1 MTLVTSLQTDLSR
14 IDGDTPALRL
24 FALLEIIAAKD
35 ALLTLPALVSET
47 GLPKPTVHR
56 MLQQL
61 ESAGILQREGDG
73 RRYSCGERMRRLA
86 ENLLV
91 NSTTRGARHEVLRC
105 LVDEV
110 GESCNIT
117 ALSGSEVLY
126 LDRVETPAPLRFYL
140 HPGSRVPSHCS
151 ASGKL
156 FLSQMSSA
164 QRSRLLACV
173 PLEKLTP
180 KTVTDFAALER
191 EFKQIKKLGYA
202 LDDEEFLPGL
212 FCIAVMVPGAESI
225 TGKSAK
231 SNMGIA
237 VQAPIMRVNRKK
249 AISFLP
255 ALRRAAQALADI
267 NAEQPPSHSRASA
280 GVRDDAQDEAA

>member
-1 MTLVTSLQTDLSR
+1 M
-14 IDGDTPALRL
+14 LR
-24 FALLEIIAAKD
+24 
-35 ALLTLPALVSET
+35 
-47 GLPKPTVHR
+47 R
-56 MLQQL
+56 
-61 ESAGILQREGDG
+61 
-73 RRYSCGERMRRLA
+73 
-86 ENLLV
+86 
-91 NSTTRGARHEVLRC
+91 

-140 HPGSRVPSHCS
+140 RSGSRVPSHCS

-156 FLSQMSSA
+156 FLSQMSSE
-164 QRSRLLACV
+164 QRSRLLAHV
-173 PLEKLTP
+173 SLERFTP
-180 KTVTDFAALER
+180 KTVTDFDLLER
-191 EFKQIKKLGYA
+191 EFKQIRKQGYA

-212 FCIAVMVPGAESI
+212 FCIAVMVPGVAAKA
-225 TGKSAK
+225 GSALK

-237 VQAPIMRVNRKK
+237 VQAPVMRVNRKK

-267 NAEQPPSHSRASA
+267 NAGNLQATIGSVAACHVMKQHDDIETGRLLDGSALNKSEQAARAQVHRYT
-280 GVRDDAQDEAA
+280 GTQGQ